1 MYQTTRNRVQDLQKI
16 SKMKVFRQITI
27 VFLPII
33 LSTHVTTISAT
44 ESSSIKNSQIQIFDT
59 VGALDSEWNENLK
72 PPLSGTRKHHGN
84 GGIDSNMASPDTYQ
98 TVLKSI
104 QARTVRKRRILQE
117 YSRIKREIVK
127 QKLVS
132 NVSPNSAKKTNTTT
146 SSITAVST
154 PPFKV
159 IRLVLL
165 LPESNDYEFNRSI
178 VAVAVEKALES
189 LNASGKTTGFRID
202 LDYGDSQCSEIIG
215 PIRAFEFFWQKL
227 VDAFLG
233 PVCDYSA
240 APVAR
245 YSAYWQVPVITA
257 GALSHD
263 FGVHKK
269 TQYASLT
276 RVGASHTGVAT
287 LLIKS
292 IQRQGWKRF
301 INVYN
306 GSVDIF
312 GIQRLCYLASSAFS
326 HAASRSGLEA
336 QPEFWDEPEK
346 LLKTKVGTENAGE
359 SQMFSLNN
367 EKDTLLEKKR
377 KDGLKDAQSS
387 NRGQEEESGADQKQ
401 DGWMTSG
408 KQQVQN
414 GRGRHK
420 IGGNGRYL
428 QRTTSRS
435 GWTKSPSN
443 QVTK

>member
-1 MYQTTRNRVQDLQKI
+1 
-16 SKMKVFRQITI
+16 MKVFRQITI
-27 VFLPII
+27 IFLPII
-33 LSTHVTTISAT
+33 LSRHFATISST
-44 ESSSIKNSQIQIFDT
+44 ESSSVKNSQIQIFDT
-59 VGALDSEWNENLK
+59 VGAVNSEWNENLK
-72 PPLSGTRKHHGN
+72 LPVPGTRKHHGN

-104 QARTVRKRRILQE
+104 QARTVRKRRTLQE
-117 YSRIKREIVK
+117 YPRIKREIVK
-127 QKLVS
+127 Q
-132 NVSPNSAKKTNTTT
+132 NTTT

-202 LDYGDSQCSEIIG
+202 LDYGDSKCSEIIG

-359 SQMFSLNN
+359 S
-367 EKDTLLEKKR
+367 
-377 KDGLKDAQSS
+377 
-387 NRGQEEESGADQKQ
+387 
-401 DGWMTSG
+401 
-408 KQQVQN
+408 
-414 GRGRHK
+414 
-420 IGGNGRYL
+420 
-428 QRTTSRS
+428 
-435 GWTKSPSN
+435 
-443 QVTK
+443 